1 VVRPCAAA
9 TRGGREGETAEAAIE
24 DLRNALIVLVE
35 EFGVPDELTVN
46 VDVA

>member
-1 VVRPCAAA
+1 VRPTA
-9 TRGGREGETAEAAIE
+9 GRWASIAIE

-35 EFGVPDELTVN
+35 ELGVPDELTVN